1 MNWDPLACVC
11 VLHSLTVCGL
21 KYSKEVSYF
30 QLDSVL
36 VLLVGK
42 FHIEELRNGGFKWR
56 LLFLIDFRLFC
67 FYLYPFLYRYI
78 AHPLYP
84 RHQYIKF
91 ILGEKFHV
99 TSLLK

>member
-11 VLHSLTVCGL
+11 VLHSLTVCEL

-30 QLDSVL
+30 QLDFVL

-56 LLFLIDFRLFC
+56 LLFLIDFRLFLLLPISI
-67 FYLYPFLYRYI
+67 FVQIYSSPF
-78 AHPLYP
+78 
-84 RHQYIKF
+84 
-91 ILGEKFHV
+91 V
-99 TSLLK
+99 S